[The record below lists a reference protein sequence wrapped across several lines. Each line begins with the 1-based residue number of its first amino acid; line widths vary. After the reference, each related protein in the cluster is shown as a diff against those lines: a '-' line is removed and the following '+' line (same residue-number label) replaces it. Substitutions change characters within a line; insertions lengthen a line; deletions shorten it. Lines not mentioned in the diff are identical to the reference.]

1 MPNSTDNLI
10 IITGGPGSGKS
21 ALVDALAAAG
31 FDTAPEGGRALIRQQ
46 VRIGGTAHLDV
57 DRFAELGL
65 SWDLRSYDW
74 ALTRTGPVF
83 FDHGLPGVPAFYT
96 MAGRPVPAHV
106 DTAARLCAYRRMVF
120 VAPPWRAIYRNDDE
134 RRQTWPEALA
144 VHRAVR
150 EVYPRYGYQLVELP
164 RVSVPE
170 RVEFVLRQLA

>member
-65 SWDLRSYDW
+65 AWPYVGPRNGHVTLHSRASLE
-74 ALTRTGPVF
+74 ALWGLFGLSVAS
-83 FDHGLPGVPAFYT
+83 FDDNLHLAYATVPAF
-96 MAGRPVPAHV
+96 AQH
-106 DTAARLCAYRRMVF
+106 LF
-120 VAPPWRAIYRNDDE
+120 
-134 RRQTWPEALA
+134 
-144 VHRAVR
+144 
-150 EVYPRYGYQLVELP
+150 
-164 RVSVPE
+164 
-170 RVEFVLRQLA
+170 